1 MKKTT
6 RPNVLWVSFEDCSP
20 RFGCY
25 GDPVARTPN
34 LDRLAS
40 EGGLWTKAF
49 TTAPVCAPSRSAVIT
64 GMHPVTLGTHHMR
77 TNSGPHHGGKGVPR
91 YEAVVPHYV
100 RCFPEYLRAAG
111 YFCTNRNKTDYQFIP
126 PITAWDLPGG
136 HWRDRPD
143 PDQPFF
149 SVFNLDETHEMAGW
163 EGSFFG
169 DNEIG
174 LDSIE
179 VPPYFPDTPRV
190 RESLA
195 RVYTAIEHCDRRLG
209 DLLAE
214 LDEDGL
220 ADSTA
225 VFVWTDHG
233 PLPRGKRWP
242 YDSGIHSPLIVR
254 WPGMI
259 EPGTVSDELV
269 STMDLGPTVLSICG
283 AEVPRHLHGR
293 PFLGPDAHGG
303 RDYVFVSRDRYDEM
317 YDTVRASRDQR
328 FKYIRHYD
336 PGRPYMMWNSFRNNH
351 PIMQEMWRLY
361 AAGELE
367 GPPAQA
373 MADKRPAEELFD
385 TEADPHE
392 INNLAGDPAYREV
405 LERHRIALEQWQR
418 EVGDLGMMPEDMM
431 VAQMWPGGVQPI
443 TDAPKFIVLGAE
455 HHGTAAS
462 PEGGSFK
469 GPAILQMQ
477 SSTQGASIAYT
488 LQDDPLPDPPAD
500 LDAQFAAALGH
511 DPHKGE
517 PPRRLLYHEP
527 LRLPVGETTI
537 RAVAHR
543 IGYQRSPES
552 VATFIVE

>member
-1 MKKTT
+1 MST

-25 GDPVARTPN
+25 SDPVARTPN
-34 LDRLAS
+34 LDRLAA

-77 TNSGPHHGGKGVPR
+77 TNSGPHHGGKGIPR

-169 DNEIG
+169 ENDIS

-179 VPPYFPDTPRV
+179 VPPYFPDTPKV

-195 RVYTAIEHCDRRLG
+195 QVYTAIEHCDRLLG
-209 DLLAE
+209 DLLEE
-214 LDEDGL
+214 LEEDGL
-220 ADSTA
+220 AESTA

-259 EPGTVSDELV
+259 DPGTISDELV

-293 PFLGPDAHGG
+293 PFLGPDARGG
-303 RDYVFVSRDRYDEM
+303 RDYVFASRDRYDEM

-336 PGRPYMMWNSFRNNH
+336 PARPYMMWNSFRNNH

-392 INNLAGDPAYREV
+392 VQNLASDPAYREV

-418 EVGDLGMMPEDMM
+418 EVGDLGMVPENTM
-431 VAQMWPGGVQPI
+431 VAQMWPGGVQPT
-443 TDAPKFIVLGAE
+443 TDAPKFIVVGAD
-455 HHGTAAS
+455 HHGTEAS
-462 PEGGSFK
+462 PEGGTFK
-469 GPAILQMQ
+469 GPAILQLQ

-488 LQDDPLPDPPAD
+488 LEDDPLPDPPAD

-511 DPHKGE
+511 DPRKGD

-543 IGYQRSPES
+543 IGYRRSSES
-552 VATFIVE
+552 VATFVVE

>member
-1 MKKTT
+1 MTT
-6 RPNVLWVSFEDCSP
+6 KRPNVLWVSLEDCSP

-40 EGGLWTKAF
+40 EGALWTKAF

-77 TNSGPHHGGKGVPR
+77 TNSGSGYANKGIPS
-91 YEAVVPHYV
+91 YEAVIPHYV

-111 YFCTNRNKTDYQFIP
+111 YFCTNRNKADYQFIAP
-126 PITAWDLPGG
+126 LTVWDLPGG

-149 SVFNLDETHEMAGW
+149 AVFNLNDTHETAGW
-163 EGSFFG
+163 VGFFD
-169 DNEIG
+169 DNHI
-174 LDSIE
+174 DIDRIE
-179 VPPYFPDTPRV
+179 VPPYFPDTPKV

-195 RVYTAIEHCDRRLG
+195 RVYAAIEHNDRLLG
-209 DLLAE
+209 DLLNE
-214 LDEDGL
+214 LEEDGL
-220 ADSTA
+220 SDSTA

-254 WPGMI
+254 WPGVI
-259 EPGTVSDELV
+259 EPGTVSDDLV

-328 FKYIRHYD
+328 FKYIRHFD
-336 PGRPYMMWNSFRNNH
+336 PSQPYMMWNSFRNHH
-351 PIMQEMWRLY
+351 PIMQEMWRLF

-373 MADKRPAEELFD
+373 MATKRPAEELYD

-392 INNLAGDPAYREV
+392 IENLAGDPAFREV
-405 LERHRIALEQWQR
+405 LERHRGALEQWQR
-418 EVGDLGMMPEDMM
+418 DVGDLGMVPEDMM
-431 VAQMWPGGVQPI
+431 VAQMWPGGVQP
-443 TDAPKFIVLGAE
+443 TTNAPKLIVVGGE
-455 HHGTAAS
+455 YHGLEPS
-462 PEGGSFK
+462 PEGGTFR
-469 GPAILQMQ
+469 GPVVLQMQ

-488 LQDDPLPDPPAD
+488 TDDTELPAPPAD
-500 LDAQFAAALGH
+500 MDARFSAALGH
-511 DPHKGE
+511 NPHDGD
-517 PPRRLLYHEP
+517 PPRWQLYHEP
-527 LRLPVGETTI
+527 LRLPPGETRI

-543 IGYQRSPES
+543 IGYQRSVEA
-552 VATFIVE
+552 VATFTVE

>member
-1 MKKTT
+1 MTT
-6 RPNVLWVSFEDCSP
+6 RPNVVWVSFEDCSP

-34 LDRLAS
+34 LDRLAA
-40 EGGLWTKAF
+40 EGALWTKAF

-77 TNSGPHHGGKGVPR
+77 TNVGAHHGGKGIPR
-91 YEAVVPHYV
+91 YEAVIPHYV

-149 SVFNLDETHEMAGW
+149 SVFNLDDTHEMAGW

-169 DNEIG
+169 DNDID
-174 LDSIE
+174 LDRIE
-179 VPPYFPDTPRV
+179 VPPYFPDTPKV
-190 RESLA
+190 RKSLA
-195 RVYTAIEHCDRRLG
+195 RVYAAIEHNDRLLG
-209 DLLAE
+209 DLLSE

-220 ADSTA
+220 SDTTA

-283 AEVPRHLHGR
+283 VEVPRHLHGR
-293 PFLGPDAHGG
+293 TFLGPDAHGG

-317 YDTVRASRDQR
+317 YDMVRASRDQR

-336 PGRPYMMWNSFRNNH
+336 PTKPYMMWNSFRNNH

-361 AAGELE
+361 AAGQLE
-367 GPPAQA
+367 GPPARA
-373 MADKRPAEELFD
+373 MADRRPAEELYD

-392 INNLAGDPAYREV
+392 IENLAGNPAYREV
-405 LERHRIALEQWQR
+405 LERHRAALEQWQSD
-418 EVGDLGMMPEDMM
+418 VGDLGMVPEDAM
-431 VAQMWPGGVQPI
+431 VAQMWPGGVQPV
-443 TDAPKFIVLGAE
+443 TDAPKFIVVGGE
-455 HHGTAAS
+455 HHGTEAS
-462 PEGGSFK
+462 PEGGTFK
-469 GPAILQMQ
+469 GPVVLQMQ
-477 SSTQGASIAYT
+477 SSTQGASIGYT
-488 LQDDPLPDPPAD
+488 FEGEPLPDPPAD
-500 LDAQFAAALGH
+500 LDAQFSAVLGH
-511 DPHKGE
+511 NPQGGD

-527 LRLPVGETTI
+527 LRLPVGETHI
-537 RAVAHR
+537 RAFAHR
-543 IGYQRSPES
+543 IGYQRSAES
-552 VATFIVE
+552 VATFLVE

>member
-1 MKKTT
+1 MST
-6 RPNVLWVSFEDCSP
+6 RPNVVWVSFEDCSP

-34 LDRLAS
+34 LDRLAA
-40 EGGLWTKAF
+40 EGALWTKAF

-77 TNSGPHHGGKGVPR
+77 TNVGAHHGGKGIPR
-91 YEAVVPHYV
+91 YEAVIPHYV
-100 RCFPEYLRAAG
+100 RCFTEYLRAAG

-149 SVFNLDETHEMAGW
+149 SVFNLDDTHEMAGW

-169 DNEIG
+169 DNDID
-174 LDSIE
+174 LDRIE
-179 VPPYFPDTPRV
+179 VPPYFPDTPKV
-190 RESLA
+190 RKSLA
-195 RVYTAIEHCDRRLG
+195 RVYAAIEHNDRLLG
-209 DLLAE
+209 DLLSE

-220 ADSTA
+220 SDSTA

-259 EPGTVSDELV
+259 EQGTVSDNLV

-283 AEVPRHLHGR
+283 VEVPRHMHGH
-293 PFLGPDAHGG
+293 PFLGPEAHGG

-317 YDTVRASRDQR
+317 YDMVRASRDQR

-336 PGRPYMMWNSFRNNH
+336 PAKPYMMWNSFRNNH

-373 MADKRPAEELFD
+373 MADRRPAEELYD

-392 INNLAGDPAYREV
+392 IENLAGDPAHRDV
-405 LERHRIALEQWQR
+405 LERHRAALEQWQR
-418 EVGDLGMMPEDMM
+418 DVGDLGMVPEDMM
-431 VAQMWPGGVQPI
+431 VAQMWPGGVQPV

-455 HHGTAAS
+455 HHGTEAS
-462 PEGGSFK
+462 PEGGTFK
-469 GPAILQMQ
+469 GPVVLQMQ
-477 SSTQGASIAYT
+477 SSTQGASIGYT
-488 LQDDPLPDPPAD
+488 FEGEPLPDPPAD
-500 LDAQFAAALGH
+500 LDAQFSAVLGH
-511 DPHKGE
+511 NPQGGD

-527 LRLPVGETTI
+527 LRLPVGETRI
-537 RAVAHR
+537 RAFAHR
-543 IGYQRSPES
+543 IGYQRSAES
-552 VATFIVE
+552 VATFLVE

>member
-1 MKKTT
+1 MSR

-34 LDRLAS
+34 LDRLAA
-40 EGGLWTKAF
+40 EGALWTKAF

-77 TNSGPHHGGKGVPR
+77 TNGGSGYATRGIPS
-91 YEAVVPHYV
+91 YEAVIPHYV

-111 YFCTNRNKTDYQFIP
+111 YFCTNRNKADYQFIAP
-126 PITAWDLPGG
+126 LTVWDLPGG

-149 SVFNLDETHEMAGW
+149 AVFNLDDTHETAGW
-163 EGSFFG
+163 LGFFD
-169 DNEIG
+169 DNDI
-174 LDSIE
+174 DVDRIE
-179 VPPYFPDTPRV
+179 VPPYFPDTPKV

-195 RVYTAIEHCDRRLG
+195 RVYAAIEHNDRLLG
-209 DLLAE
+209 NLLDE

-254 WPGMI
+254 WPGVI
-259 EPGTVSDELV
+259 EPGTVSDDLV

-303 RDYVFVSRDRYDEM
+303 RDYVFISRDRYDEM
-317 YDTVRASRDQR
+317 CDTVRASRDQR
-328 FKYIRHYD
+328 FKYIRHFD
-336 PGRPYMMWNSFRNNH
+336 PSQPYMMWNSFRNHH
-351 PIMQEMWRLY
+351 PIMQEMWRLF

-373 MADKRPAEELFD
+373 MATKRPAEELYD

-392 INNLAGDPAYREV
+392 IENLAGDPAYREV
-405 LERHRIALEQWQR
+405 LGRHRAALEQWQR
-418 EVGDLGMMPEDMM
+418 DVGDLGMVPEDMM
-431 VAQMWPGGVQPI
+431 VAQMWPGGEQP
-443 TDAPKFIVLGAE
+443 TTNAPKFIVVGGE
-455 HHGTAAS
+455 HPGLEPS
-462 PEGGSFK
+462 PEGGTFR
-469 GPAILQMQ
+469 GPVVLQMQ

-488 LQDDPLPDPPAD
+488 TDDTELPAPPAD
-500 LDAQFAAALGH
+500 TDARFSAALGH
-511 DPHKGE
+511 NPRDGE
-517 PPRRLLYHEP
+517 PPRWQLYHEP
-527 LRLPVGETTI
+527 LRLPPGETRI

-543 IGYQRSPES
+543 IGYQRSVES
-552 VATFIVE
+552 VDAFTVE

>member
-1 MKKTT
+1 MST
-6 RPNVLWVSFEDCSP
+6 RPNVVWVSFEDCSP

-34 LDRLAS
+34 LDRLAA
-40 EGGLWTKAF
+40 EGALWTKAF

-77 TNSGPHHGGKGVPR
+77 TNVGAHHGDKGIPR
-91 YEAVVPHYV
+91 YEAVTPHYV
-100 RCFPEYLRAAG
+100 RCFTEYLRAAG

-143 PDQPFF
+143 PDHPFF
-149 SVFNLDETHEMAGW
+149 SVFNLDDTHETRGW
-163 EGSFFG
+163 PGFFD
-169 DNEIG
+169 DNDI
-174 LDSIE
+174 DVDRIE
-179 VPPYFPDTPRV
+179 VPPYFPDTPKV

-195 RVYTAIEHCDRRLG
+195 RVYAAIEHNDRLLG
-209 DLLAE
+209 DLLEE
-214 LDEDGL
+214 LEEDGL
-220 ADSTA
+220 TDTTA

-259 EPGTVSDELV
+259 EPGTVSNDLV

-283 AEVPRHLHGR
+283 VEVPRHLHGR

-303 RDYVFVSRDRYDEM
+303 RDYVFASRDRYDEM

-328 FKYIRHYD
+328 YKYIRHFD
-336 PGRPYMMWNSFRNNH
+336 PAKPYMMWNSFRNNH

-361 AAGELE
+361 ASGELE

-373 MADKRPAEELFD
+373 MADKRPAEELYD

-392 INNLAGDPAYREV
+392 IENLASDPAYREV
-405 LERHRIALEQWQR
+405 LERHRAALEQWQR
-418 EVGDLGMMPEDMM
+418 DVGDLGMMPEDTM

-443 TDAPKFIVLGAE
+443 TDAPKFIVLGEE
-455 HHGTAAS
+455 HHGTEAS
-462 PEGGSFK
+462 PEGGTFK
-469 GPAILQMQ
+469 GPVVLQMQ
-477 SSTQGASIAYT
+477 CSTQGASIGYT
-488 LQDDPLPDPPAD
+488 LEDDALPDPPAD
-500 LDAQFAAALGH
+500 LDAQFSAVLGH
-511 DPHKGE
+511 NPKGGD

-527 LRLPVGETTI
+527 LRLPPGETRI
-537 RAVAHR
+537 RAFAHR
-543 IGYQRSPES
+543 IGYQRSAES
-552 VATFIVE
+552 VATFIVQAGD

>member
-1 MKKTT
+1 MTT
-6 RPNVLWVSFEDCSP
+6 RPNVVWVSFEDCSP

-40 EGGLWTKAF
+40 EGGLWTKVF

-77 TNSGPHHGGKGVPR
+77 TNSGPHHGGKGIPR

-169 DNEIG
+169 DNDID
-174 LDSIE
+174 LDSID
-179 VPPYFPDTPRV
+179 VPPYFPDTPVV

-195 RVYTAIEHCDRRLG
+195 RVYTAIEHCDRLLG

-220 ADSTA
+220 TDSTA

-254 WPGMI
+254 WPEVI
-259 EPGTVSDELV
+259 EPGTISDDLV
-269 STMDLGPTVLSICG
+269 STMDLGPTVLAICG

-328 FKYIRHYD
+328 YKYIRHYD
-336 PGRPYMMWNSFRNNH
+336 PTKPYMMWNSFRNNH

-373 MADKRPAEELFD
+373 MANKRPAEELFD

-392 INNLAGDPAYREV
+392 INNLAADPAYREV
-405 LERHRIALEQWQR
+405 LERHRAALEQWQR
-418 EVGDLGMMPEDMM
+418 EVGDLGMVPEDMM
-431 VAQMWPGGVQPI
+431 VAQMWPGGVQPT
-443 TDAPKFIVLGAE
+443 TDAPKFIVLGPD
-455 HHGTAAS
+455 HHGTEAS
-462 PEGGSFK
+462 PEGGTFK
-469 GPAILQMQ
+469 GPVILQLQ

-488 LQDDPLPDPPAD
+488 FEDDALPDPPAD

-511 DPHKGE
+511 NPQAGD

-527 LRLPVGETTI
+527 LRLPVGETRI

-543 IGYQRSPES
+543 IGYRRSPES